1 MTCKDTET
9 LIKKYLNGETTA
21 EEEKRLALE
30 VSRED
35 APADWQIIAGMLGE
49 LVVDEALFDH
59 MMAERKS
66 KPRIV
71 KLWPWVAAACV
82 AVILVIFLGPP
93 REENITNLQ
102 IAKVEPVNAVEE
114 KAIEPKEKIL
124 SQVTA
129 MPQQI
134 HRQKRKKGVAKRTTT
149 ARQIVFTEQVD
160 EPMHKSDD
168 LAVVDKSDNAPSD
181 DPRVQ
186 FAEQA
191 RILRERGNRVI
202 QRVSMNANP
211 PINHHQNNL

>member
-134 HRQKRKKGVAKRTTT
+134 HRQKR
-149 ARQIVFTEQVD
+149 
-160 EPMHKSDD
+160 
-168 LAVVDKSDNAPSD
+168 AVVEKSDNAPSV

-211 PINHHQNNL
+211 PIYHHQNNL